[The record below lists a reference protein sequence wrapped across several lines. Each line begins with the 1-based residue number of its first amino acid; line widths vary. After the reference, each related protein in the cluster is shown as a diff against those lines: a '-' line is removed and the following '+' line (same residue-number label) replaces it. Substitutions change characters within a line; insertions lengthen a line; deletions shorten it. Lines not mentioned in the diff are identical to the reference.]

1 MMLRGGVLNVLSLKC
16 VSLNNPKCKIKPEII
31 VTNNNEPLLYRYCVK
46 ISKCSGSGNNIND
59 PYAELCVPDV
69 VKGLYVKVFNLMSRN
84 NEARHTVWYEIC
96 RCKCRLNAS
105 VCNNKQ
111 VGKMQM

>member
-59 PYAELCVPDV
+59 PYPKLCVPGF
-69 VKGLYVKVFNLMSRN
+69 VKNINVKYL
-84 NEARHTVWYEIC
+84 I
-96 RCKCRLNAS
+96 
-105 VCNNKQ
+105 
-111 VGKMQM
+111 

>member
-1 MMLRGGVLNVLSLKC
+1 MSNQECRARS
-16 VSLNNPKCKIKPEII
+16 EII
-31 VTNNNEPLLYRYCVK
+31 GINSNEALFYPYSILVN
-46 ISKCSGSGNNIND
+46 KCSGSGNNIND

-111 VGKMQM
+111 VGKMQMWM